1 MSSPVQAFYTWYK
14 TTLENPKYRWL
25 MAGATLL
32 YLLSPID
39 ALPDFIP
46 GLGLIDDAVVASLFI
61 GTMSQIVLSR
71 LTSKKQSDLRS
82 DAPDATDTANTTVDV
97 DFS

>member
-1 MSSPVQAFYTWYK
+1 MSSPVESFYTWYK

-39 ALPDFIP
+39 LLPDFIP

-61 GTMSQIVLSR
+61 GAMSQIVMAR
-71 LTSKKQSDLRS
+71 LTNKKQSDLRA
-82 DAPDATDTANTTVDV
+82 DAPDAAGTTVDV
-97 DFS
+97 DFN

>member
-1 MSSPVQAFYTWYK
+1 MSSPVQSFYTWYK

-39 ALPDFIP
+39 VLPDFIP
-46 GLGLIDDAVVASLFI
+46 VLGLVDDAVVASMFI
-61 GTMSQIVLSR
+61 GAMSQIVLAG
-71 LTSKKQSDLRS
+71 LTSKRSGLRS
-82 DAPDATDTANTTVDV
+82 DAPDAANTTVDV
-97 DFS
+97 DFN

>member
-1 MSSPVQAFYTWYK
+1 MNATVQSFYRWYR

-39 ALPDFIP
+39 ISPDFIP
-46 GLGLIDDAVVASLFI
+46 ILGWIDDAVVASMFV
-61 GTMSQIVLSR
+61 GAMSQIVLSG
-71 LTSKKQSDLRS
+71 LTQKRTGLRADASDS
-82 DAPDATDTANTTVDV
+82 AGSTVDV
-97 DFS
+97 DFH

>member
-1 MSSPVQAFYTWYK
+1 MSSPVQSFYTWYK

-39 ALPDFIP
+39 VLPDFIP
-46 GLGLIDDAVVASLFI
+46 VLGLVDDAVVASMFI
-61 GTMSQIVLSR
+61 GAMSQIVLAR
-71 LTSKKQSDLRS
+71 LTSKKQSGLGA
-82 DAPDATDTANTTVDV
+82 DAPDATGTTVDV

>member
-1 MSSPVQAFYTWYK
+1 MSSPVQSFYTWYR

-25 MAGATLL
+25 MVGATLL

-39 ALPDFIP
+39 IAPDFIP
-46 GLGLIDDAVVASLFI
+46 IIGWIDDAVVASMLI
-61 GTMSQIVLSR
+61 GTMSQIVLAG
-71 LTSKKQSDLRS
+71 LTNKKQSGLRA
-82 DAPDATDTANTTVDV
+82 DDPNAANTTVDV

>member
-1 MSSPVQAFYTWYK
+1 MSSPVQSFYTWYK

-39 ALPDFIP
+39 VLPDFIP
-46 GLGLIDDAVVASLFI
+46 VLGLVDDAVVASMFI
-61 GTMSQIVLSR
+61 GAMSQIVLSG
-71 LTSKKQSDLRS
+71 LTNKRSGLRS
-82 DAPDATDTANTTVDV
+82 DAPDAANTTVDV
-97 DFS
+97 DFN

>member
-1 MSSPVQAFYTWYK
+1 MSSPVQSFYTWYK

-39 ALPDFIP
+39 ILPDFIP
-46 GLGLIDDAVVASLFI
+46 VLGMVDDAVVASMFI
-61 GTMSQIVLSR
+61 GAMSQIVLAG
-71 LTSKKQSDLRS
+71 LTNKKQSGLRA
-82 DAPDATDTANTTVDV
+82 DAPDAANTTVDV
-97 DFS
+97 DFN